1 MRRSIWQHVGGIAF
15 YWIRLPP
22 LVRSRIGVI
31 LCLGRLKSWQKQ
43 RTWRG
48 VEFMA
53 NAMTTVR
60 TWRKP
65 YVNNINQR
73 KKNRVWEELENPFRY
88 GPALQNYPSS

>member
-1 MRRSIWQHVGGIAF
+1 
-15 YWIRLPP
+15 
-22 LVRSRIGVI
+22 
-31 LCLGRLKSWQKQ
+31 
-43 RTWRG
+43 
-48 VEFMA
+48 MA